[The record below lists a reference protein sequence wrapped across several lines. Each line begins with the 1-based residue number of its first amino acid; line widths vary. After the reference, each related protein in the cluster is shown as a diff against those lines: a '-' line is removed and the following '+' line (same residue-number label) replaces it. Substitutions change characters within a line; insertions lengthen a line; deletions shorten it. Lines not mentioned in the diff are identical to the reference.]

1 MLKIG
6 GENVDPM
13 EVEAF
18 LMSHPAVNLA
28 AVVGLA
34 DARLAE
40 VGVAFVRLELGAR
53 VTESE
58 LIDFCRGQI
67 ASFKIPR
74 KVVIVDDL
82 PMTGSGKI
90 QKVKLRAEVQERFPS
105 G

>member
-1 MLKIG
+1 
-6 GENVDPM
+6 M

-40 VGVAFVRLELGAR
+40 VGVAFVRLEPEAR
-53 VTESE
+53 ATESE

-74 KVVIVDDL
+74 QVVIVADFPL
-82 PMTGSGKI
+82 TGSGKI
-90 QKVKLRAEVQERFPS
+90 QKVKLRAEAQQRFGS
-105 G
+105 L